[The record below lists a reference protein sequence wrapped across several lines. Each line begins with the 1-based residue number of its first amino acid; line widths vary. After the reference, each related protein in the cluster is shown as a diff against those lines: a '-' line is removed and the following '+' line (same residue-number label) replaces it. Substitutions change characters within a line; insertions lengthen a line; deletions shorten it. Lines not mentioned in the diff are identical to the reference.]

1 MEKMKEKVKLKYRIK
16 VNFEV
21 GPHLH
26 LQLDRPNMVEDVGAV
41 DAVAGHQIR
50 VSTAVVDH

>member
-26 LQLDRPNMVEDVGAV
+26 LQLDRPHMVEDVGAV
-41 DAVAGHQIR
+41 DAVAGHQVR